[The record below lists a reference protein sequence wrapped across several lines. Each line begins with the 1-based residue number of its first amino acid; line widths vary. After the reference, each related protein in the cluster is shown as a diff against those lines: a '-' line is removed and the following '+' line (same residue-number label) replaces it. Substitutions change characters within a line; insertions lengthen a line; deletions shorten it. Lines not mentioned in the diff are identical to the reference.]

1 MNTFRELSL
10 DELKLFE
17 KEFIAYLAVNGI
29 DADLWQK
36 IKSDEPE
43 KADKLISIF
52 GDVVYNTVL
61 TKIEYLEV
69 ATKNSIKYFK
79 FLSDKAILIGL
90 DGKNVDFSS
99 KDLVLQAIGNDASK
113 IEIYSTSKTYLKSR
127 EEEIFDMIK
136 IGCNVSDGKIFEV
149 LKDNI

>member
-1 MNTFRELSL
+1 MNKYRELSL

-29 DADLWQK
+29 DAELWQK
-36 IKSDEPE
+36 IKANDSE

-52 GDVVYNTVL
+52 GDAIYNTVL
-61 TKIEYLEV
+61 AKVEYLEV
-69 ATKNSIKYFK
+69 ATKNSVKYFK

-90 DGKNVDFSS
+90 DGENIDFSS
-99 KDLVLQAIGNDASK
+99 KESILSAMGENASK
-113 IEIYSTSKTYLKSR
+113 IKIYSTSKMYLKSR

-136 IGCNVSDGKIFEV
+136 IGCSVSDGKVFEV
-149 LKDNI
+149 LKESV